1 VSGQAVASHNTR
13 WYHEEAEIRRIVIR
27 GQPRQKV
34 LQNNQ
39 SKMDWRCGPSGK
51 VPTLQGVQTLV
62 ASKKKKRK
70 KERKKSKGK
79 KSCPQPPS
87 RESLLLFSTFKI
99 SMNCLMSQS
108 K

>member
-1 VSGQAVASHNTR
+1 VASHNTR

-62 ASKKKKRK
+62 ASKKERK
-70 KERKKSKGK
+70 KERKAKGK
-79 KSCPQPPS
+79 KAVPNPHHGRVCCYFLPS
-87 RESLLLFSTFKI
+87 KLV
-99 SMNCLMSQS
+99 
-108 K
+108 

>member
-1 VSGQAVASHNTR
+1 VWLGGIWASVSGQAVASHNTR

-62 ASKKKKRK
+62 ASKKKKK
-70 KERKKSKGK
+70 KEKQREKKLSPTPITG
-79 KSCPQPPS
+79 
-87 RESLLLFSTFKI
+87 ESVVIFYLQ
-99 SMNCLMSQS
+99 N
-108 K
+108 